1 MAKLE
6 QFEIKSYWQIFSGV
20 LKQNN
25 TPKETKL
32 SYDLVKPIL
41 FNSKLDSSILNK
53 IWNIADIDED
63 DCLDFEEFVICM
75 RLLFDMVNKTISSVP
90 DQLPDWLIPGSK
102 IELLKKKNAESGH
115 TPAAPATIKQEQ
127 PKQSEPSPEPQQQ
140 PAYTEEITQVS
151 SSSSDS
157 SVENNDKSPF
167 EDNKSKYTP
176 PTPAEPEKVKD
187 PVEWYMSP
195 SEKNLYE
202 TIYSTS
208 NLTLEKTICF
218 EDLYESL
225 KSKVLI
231 SNLNGITELDVSKV
245 WHLLNPSNL
254 RTINKDPAIYVIHVI
269 KQMND
274 NDCELPTSVPRSLIQ
289 TFKQGSVN
297 TDLGAS
303 ENSVKKT
310 EIYSTPVSY
319 TPSTK
324 KINEGTD
331 FSSYEGK
338 DWEKIRLKQELDKL
352 DQEFDRISK
361 ETENIAKPSHL
372 TVVREQF
379 EQLLK
384 YKQNLLI
391 NASSTKLN
399 EAQFKDDMEIVGEN
413 INQLEQYL
421 KQRTAV
427 LEQIKSE
434 L

>member
-1 MAKLE
+1 MSKLE
-6 QFEIKSYWQIFSGV
+6 QFEIKKYWQIFSGV

-53 IWNIADIDED
+53 IWNLADIDDD

-102 IELLKKKNAESGH
+102 IELLKKKNAENNHIPQHAS
-115 TPAAPATIKQEQ
+115 IKQE
-127 PKQSEPSPEPQQQ
+127 EPDKVDQSPETQQ
-140 PAYTEEITQVS
+140 AYTTDVINLS

-157 SVENNDKSPF
+157 SEDNTKSPF
-167 EDNKSKYTP
+167 EDSKTKESSESYTK
-176 PTPAEPEKVKD
+176 PERSKP

-208 NLTLEKTICF
+208 NLSLEKTISF
-218 EDLYESL
+218 QNLYESL

-231 SNLNGITELDVSKV
+231 ANINNITELDVSKV

-254 RTINKDPAIYVIHVI
+254 TEINKDPAIYIIHVI

-274 NDCELPTSVPRSLIQ
+274 NDCEIPSSVPRSLIQ
-289 TFKQGSVN
+289 TFKQ
-297 TDLGAS
+297 
-303 ENSVKKT
+303 NSIDTNLNSSSNKVKTT
-310 EIYSTPVSY
+310 ELYSTPVLSN
-319 TPSTK
+319 SVK

-338 DWEKIRLKQELDKL
+338 DWEKVRLKQQLNKL
-352 DQEFDRISK
+352 DDEFEKITK
-361 ETENIAKPSHL
+361 EAEVIAMPSHL
-372 TVVREQF
+372 TIVKEQF

-384 YKQNLLI
+384 YKQDLLI
-391 NASSTKLN
+391 NATSAKLN
-399 EAQFKDDMEIVGEN
+399 ESQFKDDMEIVAEN
-413 INQLEQYL
+413 LNQLEAYL
-421 KQRTAV
+421 KQRTNV

>member
-1 MAKLE
+1 MSKLE
-6 QFEIKSYWQIFSGV
+6 QFEIKKYWQIFSGV

-41 FNSKLDSSILNK
+41 FNSKLDSSILNQ
-53 IWNIADIDED
+53 IWNLADIDDD

-75 RLLFDMVNKTISSVP
+75 RLLFDMVNKTITSLP
-90 DQLPDWLIPGSK
+90 DQLPEWLIPGSK
-102 IELLKKKNAESGH
+102 IELLKKKTAENGH
-115 TPAAPATIKQEQ
+115 IQQTVSKNKNKQKKLKNLLLHNQLIK
-127 PKQSEPSPEPQQQ
+127 KSEPKASPEPAVK
-140 PAYTEEITQVS
+140 PEII
-151 SSSSDS
+151 
-157 SVENNDKSPF
+157 KS
-167 EDNKSKYTP
+167 
-176 PTPAEPEKVKD
+176 

-208 NLTLEKTICF
+208 NLSLEKTISF
-218 EDLYESL
+218 QNLYESL
-225 KSKVLI
+225 KSKILI
-231 SNLNGITELDVSKV
+231 SNLNNITELDVSKV

-254 RTINKDPAIYVIHVI
+254 SQINKDPAVYIIHVI

-274 NDCELPTSVPRSLIQ
+274 NDCEIPTTVPRSLIQ
-289 TFKQGSVN
+289 TFKQNSIN
-297 TDLGAS
+297 TDLGSS
-303 ENSVKKT
+303 ENNVKKT
-310 EIYSTPVSY
+310 ELYSTSVSY
-319 TPSTK
+319 TPSVK

-338 DWEKIRLKQELDKL
+338 DWEKVRLKQELNKL
-352 DQEFDRISK
+352 DEEFDRINK
-361 ETENIAKPSHL
+361 ETETILLPSHL
-372 TVVREQF
+372 TVVKEQF

-391 NASSTKLN
+391 NAKSSKLS
-399 EAQFKDDMEIVGEN
+399 ASQFKDDMELVKEN

-421 KQRTAV
+421 KQRTTV
-427 LEQIKSE
+427 LEQIQSE

>member
-1 MAKLE
+1 MSKLE
-6 QFEIKSYWQIFSGV
+6 QFEIKKYWQIFSGV

-53 IWNIADIDED
+53 IWNLADIDDD

-90 DQLPDWLIPGSK
+90 DQLPEWLIPGSK
-102 IELLKKKNAESGH
+102 VELLKKKKAENNHIPQHAS
-115 TPAAPATIKQEQ
+115 IKQE
-127 PKQSEPSPEPQQQ
+127 EPAVEQSPESQ
-140 PAYTEEITQVS
+140 PAYTTDVVNIS

-157 SVENNDKSPF
+157 SEDNNKSPF
-167 EDNKSKYTP
+167 EDSKPKESPEAYSK
-176 PTPAEPEKVKD
+176 PEKTKP

-208 NLTLEKTICF
+208 NLSLEKTISF
-218 EDLYESL
+218 QNLYESL

-231 SNLNGITELDVSKV
+231 ANINNITELDVSKV
-245 WHLLNPSNL
+245 WHLLNPSNVSE
-254 RTINKDPAIYVIHVI
+254 INKDPAIYIIHVI

-274 NDCELPTSVPRSLIQ
+274 NDCEIPTSVPRSLMQ
-289 TFKQGSVN
+289 TFKQ
-297 TDLGAS
+297 
-303 ENSVKKT
+303 NSVDTNLSSSSNNVKT
-310 EIYSTPVSY
+310 TGLYSTPVLS
-319 TPSTK
+319 SSVK

-338 DWEKIRLKQELDKL
+338 DWEKVRLKQELNRL
-352 DQEFDRISK
+352 DEEFERINK
-361 ETENIAKPSHL
+361 EAEVIGLPSHL
-372 TVVREQF
+372 ATVREQF

-384 YKQNLLI
+384 YKQDLLI
-391 NASSTKLN
+391 NASSAKLN
-399 EAQFKDDMEIVGEN
+399 ESQFKDDMEIVAEN
-413 INQLEQYL
+413 LNQLESYL
-421 KQRTAV
+421 KQRTNV
-427 LEQIKSE
+427 LEQIKLE

>member
-1 MAKLE
+1 MSKLE
-6 QFEIKSYWQIFSGV
+6 QFEIKKYWQIFSGV

-41 FNSKLDSSILNK
+41 FNSKLDSSILNQ
-53 IWNIADIDED
+53 IWNLADIDDD

-75 RLLFDMVNKTISSVP
+75 RLLFDMVNKTITSLP
-90 DQLPDWLIPGSK
+90 DQLPEWLIPGSK
-102 IELLKKKNAESGH
+102 IELLKKKTAENGH
-115 TPAAPATIKQEQ
+115 IQQTASKKQEQ
-127 PKQSEPSPEPQQQ
+127 TKEVEESPVAQ
-140 PAYTEEITQVS
+140 PAYKEEVVNVS
-151 SSSSDS
+151 SNSTNLSNA
-157 SVENNDKSPF
+157 NNDKSPF
-167 EDNKSKYTP
+167 EKSEPKASP
-176 PTPAEPEKVKD
+176 EPAVKPEIIKS

-208 NLTLEKTICF
+208 NLSLEKTISF
-218 EDLYESL
+218 QNLYESL
-225 KSKVLI
+225 KSKILI
-231 SNLNGITELDVSKV
+231 SNLNNITELDVSKV

-254 RTINKDPAIYVIHVI
+254 SQINKDPAVYIIHVI

-274 NDCELPTSVPRSLIQ
+274 NDCEIPTTVPRSLIQ
-289 TFKQGSVN
+289 TFKQNSIN
-297 TDLGAS
+297 TDLGSS
-303 ENSVKKT
+303 ENNVKKT
-310 EIYSTPVSY
+310 ELYSTSVSY
-319 TPSTK
+319 TPSVK

-338 DWEKIRLKQELDKL
+338 DWEKVRLKQELNKL
-352 DQEFDRISK
+352 DEEFDRINK
-361 ETENIAKPSHL
+361 ETETILLPSHL
-372 TVVREQF
+372 TVVKEQF

-391 NASSTKLN
+391 NAKSSKLS
-399 EAQFKDDMEIVGEN
+399 ASQFKDDMELVNEN

-421 KQRTAV
+421 KQRTTV
-427 LEQIKSE
+427 LEQIQSE